1 MSQVHKVINL
11 KTPLKVFGLTLK
23 QLFFTVIGVVL
34 GFFFATKC
42 PGDWKVGNLP
52 AGLFAFIGS
61 VSVGAAAGFMTEL
74 KPMCWWKNSFGYRL
88 GLLNRIY
95 IPKPSEAPLYP
106 DPTIIEKQVSE
117 EYYVE
122 SDTRETS

>member
-11 KTPLKVFGLTLK
+11 KTPLRVFGLTIK
-23 QLFFTVIGVVL
+23 QLIFTVIGVVA

-61 VSVGAAAGFMTEL
+61 VSLGAAAGFMTEI
-74 KPMCWWKNSFGYRL
+74 KPIAWWKNSFGYKL
-88 GLLNRIY
+88 GLFNRVY
-95 IPKPSEAPLYP
+95 IPRPMEGQIYP
-106 DPTIIEKQVSE
+106 DPTIIERQIAE

-122 SDTRETS
+122 SDTREKS